1 MQPILLSKLLLNL
14 FGLVPSQ
21 YATPEEKTTS
31 LVVDGV
37 INQPIIVEAIYDA
50 DRSVDVKV
58 KILSLEETDKVE
70 AICPNQLVGTLQ
82 IEPIISFQVLDEK
95 GQIHTFVA
103 TCQSKPNVQKL
114 KQKLEACITPKRNTH
129 MPTIEDRTIN
139 ITVGE
144 YLIVSNAA
152 EGGIN
157 DSGNGAVYIV
167 LANCDCCDPGF
178 LHIVQTIRPKYPTV
192 GFGCKIRYDAETNDL
207 VISDAE
213 DKHYILS
220 GCISGL
226 GRQPSEIIDRFS
238 LVFLAKEGTY
248 VTTY

>member
-82 IEPIISFQVLDEK
+82 IEPIISFQLLDEK
-95 GQIHTFVA
+95 GQIHTFVV
-103 TCQSKPNVQKL
+103 TCHSKPDVQKL

-192 GFGCKIRYDAETNDL
+192 GFGCKIRYDAETSDL